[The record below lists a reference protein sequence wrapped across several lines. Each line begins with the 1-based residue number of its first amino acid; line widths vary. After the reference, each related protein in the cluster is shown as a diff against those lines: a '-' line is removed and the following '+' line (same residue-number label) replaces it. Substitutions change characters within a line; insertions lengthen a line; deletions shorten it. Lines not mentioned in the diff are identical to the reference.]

1 MRLDK
6 LLSNMGYGTRK
17 EVRQLLKK
25 GAVRVNAETVKDAA
39 LHVDTDKG

>member
-17 EVRQLLKK
+17 EVKQLMKK
-25 GAVRVNAETVKDAA
+25 ELSGLIRNQ
-39 LHVDTDKG
+39 

>member
-17 EVRQLLKK
+17 EVKTIDEKRCCT
-25 GAVRVNAETVKDAA
+25 G
-39 LHVDTDKG
+39 